1 VGGIGLYIRH
11 NRKMEEESVG
21 FLNRLLT
28 KINLRTINKQEVMK
42 KRINLRIEAALLS
55 LKERAF

>member
-1 VGGIGLYIRH
+1 
-11 NRKMEEESVG
+11 MEEESVG